1 MLSSGEKLIVLTK
14 GATKHITRCLL
25 SSSYPE
31 GDMSSPPIIVYN
43 ALKMLHAYCCPSFD
57 MVTVAF
63 GYLMK

>member
-1 MLSSGEKLIVLTK
+1 
-14 GATKHITRCLL
+14 
-25 SSSYPE
+25 
-31 GDMSSPPIIVYN
+31 MSSPPIIVYN